1 MGISENNADRK
12 ACALDLSMFCSRK
25 RPQIGSCFN
34 VRSFGRRR
42 MNVFIVGAAGAIG
55 AALLELYLQNPMIE
69 RIVAT
74 HHLPMRS
81 THDKLQWLTC
91 DLRDEQAIAA
101 CAEHIAAM

>member
-1 MGISENNADRK
+1 
-12 ACALDLSMFCSRK
+12 
-25 RPQIGSCFN
+25 
-34 VRSFGRRR
+34 

-55 AALLELYLQNPMIE
+55 AALLERYLQNPMIE

-101 CAEHIAAM
+101 CAEQIAAIELPIHRWGVCQRVSTRPLGRARKIHAQHS